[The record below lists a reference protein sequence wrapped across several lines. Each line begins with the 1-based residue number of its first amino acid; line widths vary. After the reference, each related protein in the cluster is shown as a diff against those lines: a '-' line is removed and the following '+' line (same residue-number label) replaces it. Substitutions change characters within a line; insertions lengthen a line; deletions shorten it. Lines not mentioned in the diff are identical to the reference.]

1 MTAMASTHAY
11 RIHERLGVVLFEGQ
25 GALSFETWTAVVDA
39 ALADPAFRPGFRF
52 ISDRRHMDAS
62 RTDRRFADATLFLR
76 SRAARLGPIRWA
88 VLIGGNDPAYTLV
101 RATAVLAQSSVVQ
114 LEPFSDLDE
123 ALEWILQVVDD
134 EDFAELRDWV
144 AEGSNPYK

>member
-1 MTAMASTHAY
+1 MAPTQSY

-25 GALSFETWTAVVDA
+25 GALSYERWSAGVDE

-52 ISDRRHMDAS
+52 ISDRRRMDAS

-76 SRAARLGPIRWA
+76 SRAAQLGPIRWA
-88 VLIGGNDPAYTLV
+88 VLIGENDPAYTLV

-114 LEPFSDLDE
+114 LEPFTDLDE
-123 ALEWILQVVDD
+123 ALEWILQVV
-134 EDFAELRDWV
+134 EEEELAELRDWV
-144 AEGSNPYK
+144 GAGHSPYT